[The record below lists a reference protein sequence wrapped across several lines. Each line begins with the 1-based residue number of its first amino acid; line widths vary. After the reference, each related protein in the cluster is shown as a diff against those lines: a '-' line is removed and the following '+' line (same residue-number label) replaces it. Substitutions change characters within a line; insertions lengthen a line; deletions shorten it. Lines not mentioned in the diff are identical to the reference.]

1 MIDLVL
7 YIYTQYS
14 NLSTDEMNS
23 TIEEVKT
30 ILSLAALMHDLNI
43 I

>member
-23 TIEEVKT
+23 AIEEVKNNG
-30 ILSLAALMHDLNI
+30 ALK
-43 I
+43 